1 MMEAQHVVKNQK
13 ALLHNDE
20 GQKIISITMM
30 YLNLQQTLVVFPIFT
45 YKSQTF
51 LSPSNL
57 TILS

>member
-20 GQKIISITMM
+20 EQTN
-30 YLNLQQTLVVFPIFT
+30 YLYHCDVFKSPTNPSGVPNFHLQIPNL
-45 YKSQTF
+45 S
-51 LSPSNL
+51 SPSNL